1 MMSEETMVKVSEQQV
16 RLKDMPSVIADL
28 RAKLAAMTAER
39 DTLRVSVASLSDQV
53 MKEQARA
60 QRLNDEKLT
69 QADRAAKAERALAA
83 MIAGRDRFHEHVSKL
98 QINIDTAG
106 QRPAVVSKDID
117 HESIWHTS
125 NIVPKNASEGDL
137 IVTIHEI
144 ADAFSLDLYER
155 IDNSW
160 RSRTC
165 GEWREISKCLLWA
178 WEFDFIR
185 LLMGTRLEP
194 VLNRDW
200 FEKNIENDDTSYDVG
215 AGLP

>member
-1 MMSEETMVKVSEQQV
+1 MSEETIVKVSEQQV

-39 DTLRVSVASLSDQV
+39 DTLRVSVTSLSEQV

-69 QADRAAKAERALAA
+69 QADRAAKAERAL
-83 MIAGRDRFHEHVSKL
+83 
-98 QINIDTAG
+98 
-106 QRPAVVSKDID
+106 AVVSKDID

-215 AGLP
+215 AGLL